1 MLLNVEKMIKPVW
14 QWSLLCAMGL
24 LAALVGTPGWAQD
37 RIFRCG
43 NEYTN
48 NAADAQARGCKQVAG
63 GNVSVVQGQKNP
75 ASKVAPRDASG
86 PRVDAGEQ
94 RARDS
99 DARAI
104 LEAELKKA
112 ESRLGEIVQEYNG
125 GVPDKRGDEARNHQ
139 KYLDRVAELK
149 TSLAR
154 AEGDVAGIKREL
166 SRLPGAK

>member
-14 QWSLLCAMGL
+14 QRGL
-24 LAALVGTPGWAQD
+24 LYALGVMAALLSTPGRAQD

-48 NAADAQARGCKQVAG
+48 NVADAQARGCKQVAG
-63 GNVSVVQGQKNP
+63 GNVSVVQGHKGSV
-75 ASKVAPRDASG
+75 SKPVAAAASG
-86 PRVDAGEQ
+86 PKVEVGEQ

-112 ESRLGEIVQEYNG
+112 ESRLAEITQEYNG
-125 GVPDKRGDEARNHQ
+125 GTPDKRGDEARNHQ

-149 TSLAR
+149 TGMAR
-154 AEGDVAGIKREL
+154 AEADVAGIKREL
-166 SRLPGAK
+166 ARLPAAK

>member
-1 MLLNVEKMIKPVW
+1 MNMNKPVW
-14 QWSLLCAMGL
+14 QRGLLGALGT
-24 LAALVGTPGWAQD
+24 LAALIGMPGSAQD

-63 GNVSVVQGQKNP
+63 GNVSVVQGQKSGASRAQP
-75 ASKVAPRDASG
+75 AQTAGPKVQAN
-86 PRVDAGEQ
+86 EQ

-104 LEAELKKA
+104 LESELKKA
-112 ESRLGEIVQEYNG
+112 ESRLIDITQEYNG
-125 GVPDKRGDEARNHQ
+125 GTPDKRGDEARNHQ

-149 TSLAR
+149 ASLTR

-166 SRLPGAK
+166 ARLPAAK